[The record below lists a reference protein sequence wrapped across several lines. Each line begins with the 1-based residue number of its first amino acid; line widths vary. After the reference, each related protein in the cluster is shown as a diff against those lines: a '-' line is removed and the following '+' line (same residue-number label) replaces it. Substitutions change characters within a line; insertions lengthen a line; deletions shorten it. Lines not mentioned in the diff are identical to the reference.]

1 MVLLAHHA
9 KTYLGIEIDIN
20 GRETP
25 DGMVDHV
32 LSLRGLPARSS
43 LYGLYALVR
52 DLWRYGPR
60 NHAEARPP
68 SART

>member
-1 MVLLAHHA
+1 MFLWAHHT

-20 GRETP
+20 GHEFP

-32 LSLRGLPARSS
+32 LAFAAFLVM

-52 DLWRYGPR
+52 DLWRWR
-60 NHAEARPP
+60 RRRAEARLT
-68 SART
+68 ART